1 MSKTFQFTNSISF
14 TNKQQLLYSGVNF
27 YVAKSDKYNENKPT
41 TDSEPLF
48 TTVQFKYPVWV
59 FCFTSGKISS
69 TISGLCAPTGKKHNY
84 FYKCEMVYYIFKCLI
99 Q

>member
-14 TNKQQLLYSGVNF
+14 TNKQPYSGVNF
-27 YVAKSDKYNENKPT
+27 YVAKSDKYNEDKPT

-84 FYKCEMVYYIFKCLI
+84 LYKCEMVYYIFKCRI